1 MLHPWKHNLIETSDF
16 DQSKLA
22 HTIFSTDQWSQ
33 QKPAKYSKCTV
44 TSPYNYTG
52 IDQQLEAF
60 RW

>member
-52 IDQQLEAF
+52 ID
-60 RW
+60 